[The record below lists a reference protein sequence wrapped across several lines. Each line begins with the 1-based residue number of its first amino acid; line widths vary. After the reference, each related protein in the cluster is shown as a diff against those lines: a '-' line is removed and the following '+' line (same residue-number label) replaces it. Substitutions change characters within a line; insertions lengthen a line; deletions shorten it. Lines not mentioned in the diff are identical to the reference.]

1 MRRGEIWWGEQP
13 PPVGRRPFL
22 IVSTD
27 ALNDVRNAVIA
38 APISTRIRGF
48 WTEVSLGLNE
58 GLPRECVATLAG
70 LMSVRKT
77 DMFTLVG
84 QVDAAKMLQVE
95 TALRRVFEIDD
106 VASPHGTP

>member
-1 MRRGEIWWGEQP
+1 
-13 PPVGRRPFL
+13 
-22 IVSTD
+22 
-27 ALNDVRNAVIA
+27 
-38 APISTRIRGF
+38 
-48 WTEVSLGLNE
+48 
-58 GLPRECVATLAG
+58 
-70 LMSVRKT
+70 MSVRKT